1 MKTDTAVIVIEH
13 DDKKSDLDEA
23 LNFSQESLDRIE
35 NSLSKYETLSEGL
48 IKTVLGNKITGS
60 ELLYLASVGIKKIE
74 YDAQSLEAKVVIVT
88 PKQLLSILENMPD
101 NMFERVIKTLSAS
114 RKSKTIGILNT

>member
-35 NSLSKYETLSEGL
+35 KSLGKYETLSEGL
-48 IKTVLGNKITGS
+48 ISTVLNNKITGG

-74 YDAQSLEAKVVIVT
+74 YDAQSLEARVVIVT

-114 RKSKTIGILNT
+114 RKSKTIDILNT